1 MQTRSQKFLR
11 QRKFLMVLPLLVLPF
26 ITMIFW
32 SFGSGKAGALQA
44 QTAIANKGLNTKLP
58 DAHNSEN
65 KGTDKLSF
73 YQQAD
78 KDSVLLKQQMQ
89 NDPYYKD
96 VPEAEKQMVQE
107 QTVQH
112 HSILLNNKNGVD
124 ANEEKVNEKL
134 QQLQTIINQP
144 QQQAQASYISD
155 KEQSGNNPDI
165 NRLEKMMQAMKNDNN
180 DDKEMQQLSGV
191 MDKILDLQ
199 HPERMNEKLK
209 EQSLKNK
216 QQVFV
221 VSLNDTVKH
230 AKGFYSLDDN
240 GSSESHQNTIEAII
254 PETQTLV
261 GGATVKLLL
270 ANDIYINGVLI
281 PRNSFVYGTATLNN
295 ERLRINIASL
305 RYKNN
310 IIPVSLEV
318 YDIDGLQGI
327 YIPGSVNR
335 DVVKESSNEA
345 INALGLTTL
354 DPSLAAQATGAG
366 IQAAKTLL
374 SKKVKQIKVTIKEGY
389 KILLKDNNQ
398 KL

>member
-1 MQTRSQKFLR
+1 MQTQSQKFLR

-32 SFGSGKAGALQA
+32 SLGGGKVGAVQAATVGS
-44 QTAIANKGLNTKLP
+44 KGLNTKLP
-58 DAHNSEN
+58 DAHISED

-78 KDSVLLKQQMQ
+78 KDSVLRKQQIQ

-96 VPEAEKQMVQE
+96 VPESEKQMVQE

-144 QQQAQASYISD
+144 QQQPQTSLTSA
-155 KEQSGNNPDI
+155 KEQNNNPDI
-165 NRLEKMMQAMKNDNN
+165 NRLEKMMQTMKNDNN

-209 EQSLKNK
+209 EQSLKNM

-230 AKGFYSLDDN
+230 AKGFYSLEDN
-240 GSSESHQNTIEAII
+240 GISVANQNTIEAIV

-270 ANDIYINGVLI
+270 SNDIYINGVLI

-310 IIPVSLEV
+310 IIPVALEV

-327 YIPGSVNR
+327 YIPGSINR
-335 DVVKESSNEA
+335 DVAKESSSEA

-354 DPSLAAQATGAG
+354 DPSFAAQATGAG

-374 SKKVKQIKVTIKEGY
+374 SKKSKNK
-389 KILLKDNNQ
+389 LK
-398 KL
+398 

>member
-1 MQTRSQKFLR
+1 MQTQSQKFLR

-32 SFGSGKAGALQA
+32 SLGGGKGNAVQA
-44 QTAIANKGLNTKLP
+44 AAVTSKGLNTKLP
-58 DAHNSEN
+58 DAHISEN
-65 KGTDKLSF
+65 KAADKLSF

-78 KDSVLLKQQMQ
+78 KDSVLRKQQIQ

-96 VPEAEKQMVQE
+96 VPESEKQMVKE
-107 QTVQH
+107 QTVQQ

-144 QQQAQASYISD
+144 QQQPPSSFTSA
-155 KEQSGNNPDI
+155 KEQNNNGDI
-165 NRLEKMMQAMKNDNN
+165 NRLEKMMQTMKNDNN

-230 AKGFYSLDDN
+230 AKGFYSLEDN
-240 GSSESHQNTIEAII
+240 GSSEVHQNTIEAIV

-281 PRNSFVYGTATLNN
+281 PRNSFVYGTATLSN

-310 IIPVSLEV
+310 IIPVALEV

-327 YIPGSVNR
+327 YIPGSINR
-335 DVVKESSNEA
+335 DVAKESSNEA

>member
-1 MQTRSQKFLR
+1 MQTQSQKFLR

-32 SFGSGKAGALQA
+32 SLGGGKVGAVQAAVGS
-44 QTAIANKGLNTKLP
+44 KGLNTKLP
-58 DAHNSEN
+58 DAHISVD
-65 KGTDKLSF
+65 KGRDKLSF

-78 KDSVLLKQQMQ
+78 KDSVLRKQQIQ

-96 VPEAEKQMVQE
+96 VPESEKQMVQE

-144 QQQAQASYISD
+144 QQQPQTSLTSA
-155 KEQSGNNPDI
+155 KEQNNNPDI
-165 NRLEKMMQAMKNDNN
+165 NRLEKMMQTMKNDNN

-230 AKGFYSLDDN
+230 AKGFYSLEDN
-240 GSSESHQNTIEAII
+240 GISVVNQNTIEAIV

-270 ANDIYINGVLI
+270 SNDIYINGVLI
-281 PRNSFVYGTATLNN
+281 PKNSFVYGTATLNN

-310 IIPVSLEV
+310 IIPVALEV

-327 YIPGSVNR
+327 YIPGSINR
-335 DVVKESSNEA
+335 DVAKESSNEA

-354 DPSLAAQATGAG
+354 DPSFAAQATGAG

>member
-1 MQTRSQKFLR
+1 MQTQSQKFLR

-32 SFGSGKAGALQA
+32 SLGGGKGNAVQAATVGS
-44 QTAIANKGLNTKLP
+44 KGLNTKLP
-58 DAHNSEN
+58 DAHISVD
-65 KGTDKLSF
+65 KGRDKLSF

-78 KDSVLLKQQMQ
+78 KDSVLRKQQIQ

-96 VPEAEKQMVQE
+96 VPESEKQMVQE

-144 QQQAQASYISD
+144 QQQPQTSLTSA
-155 KEQSGNNPDI
+155 KEQNNNPDI
-165 NRLEKMMQAMKNDNN
+165 NRLEKMMQTMKNDNN

-230 AKGFYSLDDN
+230 AKGFYSLEDN
-240 GSSESHQNTIEAII
+240 GSSVVNQNAIEAIV

-261 GGATVKLLL
+261 GRATVKLLL
-270 ANDIYINGVLI
+270 SNDIYINGVLI

-310 IIPVSLEV
+310 IIPVALEV

-327 YIPGSVNR
+327 YIPGSINR
-335 DVVKESSNEA
+335 DVAKESSNEA

-354 DPSLAAQATGAG
+354 DPSFAAQATGAG

-374 SKKVKQIKVTIKEGY
+374 SKKVKQIKVTIKLSL
-389 KILLKDNNQ
+389 IHI
-398 KL
+398 

>member
-1 MQTRSQKFLR
+1 MQTQSQKFLR

-32 SFGSGKAGALQA
+32 SLGGGKAGALQA
-44 QTAIANKGLNTKLP
+44 QTTIANKGLNTKLP
-58 DAHNSEN
+58 DAHISEN
-65 KGTDKLSF
+65 KAADKLSF

-78 KDSVLLKQQMQ
+78 KDSVLRKQQIQ

-96 VPEAEKQMVQE
+96 VPESEKQMVQE

-112 HSILLNNKNGVD
+112 HSILLNTKNGVD

-134 QQLQTIINQP
+134 QQLQSIINQP
-144 QQQAQASYISD
+144 QQQPLSSLTSA
-155 KEQSGNNPDI
+155 KEQNNNPDI
-165 NRLEKMMQAMKNDNN
+165 NRLEKMMQTMKNDNN

-199 HPERMNEKLK
+199 HPERKNEKLK

-230 AKGFYSLDDN
+230 AKGFYSLEDN
-240 GSSESHQNTIEAII
+240 GSSEVHQNTIEAIV

-281 PRNSFVYGTATLNN
+281 PRNSFVYGTATLSN

-310 IIPVSLEV
+310 IIPVALEV
-318 YDIDGLQGI
+318 YDIDGLEGI
-327 YIPGSVNR
+327 YIPGSINR
-335 DVVKESSNEA
+335 DVAKESSNEA

-354 DPSLAAQATGAG
+354 DPSFAAQATGAG

>member
-1 MQTRSQKFLR
+1 MQTHSQKFLR
-11 QRKFLMVLPLLVLPF
+11 QRKFLMVLPFLVLPF

-32 SFGSGKAGALQA
+32 SLGGGKAGAAEA
-44 QTAIANKGLNTKLP
+44 QTANTNKGLNTKLP
-58 DAHNSEN
+58 DAHISEN

-78 KDSVLLKQQMQ
+78 KDSVLLQQQML

-96 VPEAEKQMVQE
+96 VPESEKQMMQE
-107 QTVQH
+107 QTKQH
-112 HSILLNNKNGVD
+112 HSLLMNNKSSVN

-144 QQQAQASYISD
+144 QQQPQMSLTSA
-155 KEQSGNNPDI
+155 KEQNNNPDI
-165 NRLEKMMQAMKNDNN
+165 NRLEKMMQNMNNDNN

-199 HPERMNEKLK
+199 HPERMDEKLK
-209 EQSLKNK
+209 EQLLKNK

-230 AKGFYSLDDN
+230 AKGFYSLEDN
-240 GSSESHQNTIEAII
+240 GSSEVNQNTIEAIV

-261 GGATVKLLL
+261 GAATVKLLL

-281 PRNSFVYGTATLNN
+281 PRNSFVYGTATLSN
-295 ERLRINIASL
+295 ERLRINVASL

-310 IIPVSLEV
+310 IIPVALEV

-327 YIPGSVNR
+327 YIPGSINR
-335 DVVKESSNEA
+335 DVAKESSNEA

>member
-1 MQTRSQKFLR
+1 MQTQSQKFLR

-32 SFGSGKAGALQA
+32 SLGGGKGNAVQAATVGS
-44 QTAIANKGLNTKLP
+44 KGLNTKLP
-58 DAHNSEN
+58 DAHISED
-65 KGTDKLSF
+65 KATDKLSF

-78 KDSVLLKQQMQ
+78 KDSVLRKQQIQ

-96 VPEAEKQMVQE
+96 VPESEKQMVKE
-107 QTVQH
+107 QTVQQ

-144 QQQAQASYISD
+144 QQQPQTSLTSV
-155 KEQSGNNPDI
+155 KEQNNNPDI
-165 NRLEKMMQAMKNDNN
+165 NRLEKMMQTMKNDNN

-230 AKGFYSLDDN
+230 AKGFYSLEDN
-240 GSSESHQNTIEAII
+240 GSSVVHQNTIEAIV

-261 GGATVKLLL
+261 AGATVKLLL

-281 PRNSFVYGTATLNN
+281 PRNSFVYGTAILSN

-310 IIPVSLEV
+310 IIPVALEV

-327 YIPGSVNR
+327 YIPGSINR
-335 DVVKESSNEA
+335 DVAKESSNEA

-374 SKKVKQIKVTIKEGY
+374 SKKMKQIKVTIKEGY

>member
-1 MQTRSQKFLR
+1 MQTQSQKFLR

-32 SFGSGKAGALQA
+32 SLGGGKVGAVQAAAVGS
-44 QTAIANKGLNTKLP
+44 KGLNTKLP
-58 DAHNSEN
+58 DAHISVD
-65 KGTDKLSF
+65 KGRDKLSF

-78 KDSVLLKQQMQ
+78 KDSVLRKQQIQ

-96 VPEAEKQMVQE
+96 VPESEKQMVQE

-144 QQQAQASYISD
+144 QQQPQTSLTSA
-155 KEQSGNNPDI
+155 KEQNNNPDI
-165 NRLEKMMQAMKNDNN
+165 NRLEKMMQTMKNDNN

-209 EQSLKNK
+209 EQSLKNM

-230 AKGFYSLDDN
+230 AKGFYSLEDN
-240 GSSESHQNTIEAII
+240 GSSVVNQNAIEAIV

-270 ANDIYINGVLI
+270 SNDIYINGVLI
-281 PRNSFVYGTATLNN
+281 PRNSFVYGTATLSN

-310 IIPVSLEV
+310 IIPVALEV

-327 YIPGSVNR
+327 YIPGSINR
-335 DVVKESSNEA
+335 DVAKESSNEA

-354 DPSLAAQATGAG
+354 DPSFAAQATGAG

>member
-1 MQTRSQKFLR
+1 MQTHSQKFLR

-26 ITMIFW
+26 TTMIFW
-32 SFGSGKAGALQA
+32 SLRGGKTDAAEA
-44 QTAIANKGLNTKLP
+44 QTVIANKGLNTKLP
-58 DAHNSEN
+58 DAHISEN
-65 KGTDKLSF
+65 KGADKLSF

-78 KDSVLLKQQMQ
+78 KDSLLLEQQML

-96 VPEAEKQMVQE
+96 VPLKEKQMLQE

-112 HSILLNNKNGVD
+112 HSLLLNNKNIVE

-134 QQLQTIINQP
+134 QQLQAIINQP
-144 QQQAQASYISD
+144 QQQLQSSYTSN
-155 KEQSGNNPDI
+155 KEQNNNPDI

-180 DDKEMQQLSGV
+180 DDQEMQQLNGV

-199 HPERMNEKLK
+199 HPERINEKLK
-209 EQSLKNK
+209 EQSVRNK

-221 VSLNDTVKH
+221 VSLNDTIKH
-230 AKGFYSLDDN
+230 ARGFYSLDDK
-240 GSSESHQNTIEAII
+240 GISEVNQNAIEAIV
-254 PETQTLV
+254 PETQTV
-261 GGATVKLLL
+261 VAGATVKLLL
-270 ANDIYINGVLI
+270 ENDIYINGQLI
-281 PRNSFVYGTATLNN
+281 SRNSFVYGTAALNN
-295 ERLRINIASL
+295 ERLRINITSI

-327 YIPGSVNR
+327 YIPGSINR
-335 DVVKESSNEA
+335 EVAKESSNEA
-345 INALGLTTL
+345 INALGLTTF
-354 DPSLAAQATGAG
+354 DPSFTAQATGAG

-374 SKKVKQIKVTIKEGY
+374 SKKVKQVKVTIKEGY

>member
-1 MQTRSQKFLR
+1 MHVTS
-11 QRKFLMVLPLLVLPF
+11 
-26 ITMIFW
+26 
-32 SFGSGKAGALQA
+32 
-44 QTAIANKGLNTKLP
+44 KGLNTKLP
-58 DAHNSEN
+58 DAHISEN
-65 KGTDKLSF
+65 KAADKLSF

-78 KDSVLLKQQMQ
+78 KDSVLRKQQIQ

-96 VPEAEKQMVQE
+96 VPESEKQMVKE
-107 QTVQH
+107 QTVQQ

-144 QQQAQASYISD
+144 QQQAPSSYTSA
-155 KEQSGNNPDI
+155 KEQNNNPDI
-165 NRLEKMMQAMKNDNN
+165 NRLEKMMQTMKNDNN

-230 AKGFYSLDDN
+230 AKGFYSLEDN
-240 GSSESHQNTIEAII
+240 RSSEVHQNTIEAIV

-261 GGATVKLLL
+261 AGATVKLLL

-281 PRNSFVYGTATLNN
+281 PRNSFVYGTATLSN

-310 IIPVSLEV
+310 IIPVALEV

-327 YIPGSVNR
+327 YIPGSINR
-335 DVVKESSNEA
+335 DVAKESSNEA

>member
-1 MQTRSQKFLR
+1 MQTQSQKFLR

-32 SFGSGKAGALQA
+32 TLGGGKVGAVQAAAVGS
-44 QTAIANKGLNTKLP
+44 KGLNTKLP
-58 DAHNSEN
+58 DAHISED
-65 KGTDKLSF
+65 KGRDKLSF

-78 KDSVLLKQQMQ
+78 KDSVLRKQQIQ

-96 VPEAEKQMVQE
+96 VPESEKQMVQE

-144 QQQAQASYISD
+144 QQQPQTSLTSA
-155 KEQSGNNPDI
+155 KEQNNNPDI
-165 NRLEKMMQAMKNDNN
+165 NRLEKMMQTMKNDNN

-230 AKGFYSLDDN
+230 AKGFYSLEDN
-240 GSSESHQNTIEAII
+240 GISVVNQNAIEAIV

-270 ANDIYINGVLI
+270 SNDIYINGVLI
-281 PRNSFVYGTATLNN
+281 PRNSFVYGTATLSN

-310 IIPVSLEV
+310 IIPVALEV

-327 YIPGSVNR
+327 YIPGSINR
-335 DVVKESSNEA
+335 DVAKESSNEA

-354 DPSLAAQATGAG
+354 DPSFAAQATGAG

>member
-1 MQTRSQKFLR
+1 MQTQSQKFLR

-32 SFGSGKAGALQA
+32 SLGGGKAGALQA
-44 QTAIANKGLNTKLP
+44 QTTIANKGLNTKLP
-58 DAHNSEN
+58 DAHISEN
-65 KGTDKLSF
+65 KAADKLSF

-78 KDSVLLKQQMQ
+78 KDSVLRKQQIQ

-96 VPEAEKQMVQE
+96 VPESEKQMVQE

-112 HSILLNNKNGVD
+112 HSILLNTKNGVD

-134 QQLQTIINQP
+134 QQLQSIINQP
-144 QQQAQASYISD
+144 QQQPLSSLTSA
-155 KEQSGNNPDI
+155 KEQNNNPDI
-165 NRLEKMMQAMKNDNN
+165 NRLEKMMQTMKNDNN

-199 HPERMNEKLK
+199 HPERKNEKLK
-209 EQSLKNK
+209 EQ
-216 QQVFV
+216 
-221 VSLNDTVKH
+221 SLNDTVKH
-230 AKGFYSLDDN
+230 AKGFYSLEDN
-240 GSSESHQNTIEAII
+240 GSSEVHQNTIEAIV

-281 PRNSFVYGTATLNN
+281 PRNSFVYGTATLSN

-310 IIPVSLEV
+310 IIPVALEV
-318 YDIDGLQGI
+318 YDIDGLEGI
-327 YIPGSVNR
+327 YIPGSINR
-335 DVVKESSNEA
+335 DVAKESSNEA

-354 DPSLAAQATGAG
+354 DPSFAAQATGAG